1 MTTTAP
7 PRADGDAGARRAGA
21 FIGIAACA
29 DVSTTSLSED
39 SAKVDLKFSFRHAF
53 RPGKLI
59 TLHAQIK
66 TGRSYRLRTST
77 AKEIALGIDKPTL
90 DALRGSGEP
99 GFIVWVPPMPLDRLY
114 WHATDPRRPIK
125 ATTKISR
132 NQYIRPS
139 IRYDLTRLSEYAGW
153 NTSTS
158 RQTVG
163 AVPATGIM
171 GRAKAAY
178 ATLCAASWVNPL
190 VGTLHVSRLAWRHVT
205 KKSRG
210 ASDRVLRLRVV
221 PYLKNFLAKHPDRYV
236 CNPASIEVFGS
247 ETRETRYILCWYR
260 SALSIDGQA
269 HSLLV
274 RIKEEVKYPTDWE
287 SRALATRDITQ
298 SATLASW
305 WCKKDK

>member
-1 MTTTAP
+1 MTTTDL

-21 FIGIAACA
+21 FMGIAACA
-29 DVSTTSLSED
+29 DVSTTSLGED
-39 SAKVDLKFSFRHAF
+39 SAKVDLKLSFRHAF

-66 TGRSYRLRTST
+66 SGRSYRLRSST

-99 GFIVWVPPMPLDRLY
+99 GLIVWVPPAPLDRLY

-132 NQYIRPS
+132 TQYVRPS
-139 IRYDLTRLSEYAGW
+139 IRYDLTRLIEYAGW
-153 NTSTS
+153 NTSIS

-163 AVPATGIM
+163 VLPTAGLM
-171 GRAKAAY
+171 SKAKAAY
-178 ATLCAASWVNPL
+178 TTLRATSWVHPL
-190 VGTLHVSRLAWRHVT
+190 VGTLKVSRLAWRHVT
-205 KKSRG
+205 KNSRG
-210 ASDRVLRLRVV
+210 ATDRVLRLRAV
-221 PYLKNFLAKHPDRYV
+221 PYLKNFLAKHPERYV
-236 CNPASIEVFGS
+236 CNPGTIEVFGS

-260 SALSIDGQA
+260 GALVIDGQP
-269 HSLLV
+269 HSLLL
-274 RIKEEVKYPTDWE
+274 RIKEEIKYPTDWA
-287 SRALATRDITQ
+287 SRTLATRDITQ

-305 WCKKDK
+305 WCKKEK